1 MILRHPMKRILE
13 ETWYRAGAAFS
24 AAFCGTGTD
33 GDRIRGALCTLAL
46 SAGAFAL
53 SCLSASDA
61 GAVTDLNG
69 AASNLQTG
77 FQSAGRALYYGI
89 GATGLAV
96 TAGGINHAKNASK
109 PGGHG
114 SVSHGLMAAGAGAA
128 MTGIGTYMAFFNQS
142 TMQDTGGMSTN
153 AMGIPQ

>member
-13 ETWYRAGAAFS
+13 ETWYRAGATFS

-89 GATGLAV
+89 GATGLA
-96 TAGGINHAKNASK
+96 TAAGGIMAATHAHKHNQSAK
-109 PGGHG
+109 PG
-114 SVSHGLMAAGAGAA
+114 LAAAGAGAA

>member
-1 MILRHPMKRILE
+1 MNRRLKRILE
-13 ETWYRAGAAFS
+13 ETWYRAGARFS
-24 AAFCGTGTD
+24 AAFLNTGTD
-33 GDRIRGALCTLAL
+33 EDRIRGATFGLAVA
-46 SAGAFAL
+46 AGVFAV
-53 SCLSASDA
+53 AVFRENA
-61 GAVTDLNG
+61 WAVTDLNG

-96 TAGGINHAKNASK
+96 TAGGIHHAKNASK

-114 SVSHGLMAAGAGAA
+114 SVGHGLAAAGAGAA
-128 MTGIGTYMAFFNQS
+128 MTGIGTYMAFFNQT

>member
-1 MILRHPMKRILE
+1 MNMKQTMKRTVE
-13 ETWYRAGAAFS
+13 CAWYRAGALFS
-24 AAFCGTGTD
+24 ASFLGIGTD
-33 GDRIRGALCTLAL
+33 KDRIRSAGLTLSL

-53 SCLSASDA
+53 ACLSTENAW
-61 GAVTDLNG
+61 AVTDLNG

-89 GATGLAV
+89 GTTGLAV
-96 TAGGINHAKNASK
+96 AAGGIHHAAKANK

-114 SVSHGLMAAGAGAA
+114 SVPAGLAAAGAGAA
-128 MTGIGTYMAFFNQS
+128 MTGIGTYMAFFNQ
-142 TMQDTGGMSTN
+142 TAMQDTGGMSTN

>member
-1 MILRHPMKRILE
+1 MKLKQALE
-13 ETWYRAGAAFS
+13 KTWYRAGARFS
-24 AAFCGTGTD
+24 AAFLGTGTD
-33 GDRIRGALCTLAL
+33 GERIRGSLVTLAL
-46 SAGAFAL
+46 STGAFAL
-53 SCLSASDA
+53 SFWETSSAW
-61 GAVTDLNG
+61 AVTDLNG

-96 TAGGINHAKNASK
+96 TAGGINHAKNAAK

-114 SVSHGLMAAGAGAA
+114 SVGHGLAAAGAGAA
-128 MTGIGTYMAFFNQS
+128 MTGIGTYMAFFNQ
-142 TMQDTGGMSTN
+142 TAMQDTGGMSTN

>member
-1 MILRHPMKRILE
+1 MNRKRSLKRILE
-13 ETWYRAGAAFS
+13 ETWYRAGARFS
-24 AAFCGTGTD
+24 AAFLNTGTD
-33 GDRIRGALCTLAL
+33 EDRIRGAVLTLAL

-53 SCLSASDA
+53 ACLSSSNAW
-61 GAVTDLNG
+61 AVTDLNG

-77 FQSAGRALYYGI
+77 FQSAGRALYYGV

-96 TAGGINHAKNASK
+96 TAGGIHHAKNASK

-114 SVSHGLMAAGAGAA
+114 SVGHGLAAAGAGAA
-128 MTGIGTYMAFFNQS
+128 MTGIGTYMAFFNQT

>member
-1 MILRHPMKRILE
+1 MKMKQALE
-13 ETWYRAGAAFS
+13 KTWYRAGARFS
-24 AAFCGTGTD
+24 AAFLGTGTY
-33 GDRIRGALCTLAL
+33 GERIRGSLITLAL

-53 SCLSASDA
+53 SFWETSSAW
-61 GAVTDLNG
+61 AVTDLNG

-96 TAGGINHAKNASK
+96 TAGGINHARKAAASN
-109 PGGHG
+109 GGHG
-114 SVSHGLMAAGAGAA
+114 SVGAGLAAAGAGAA
-128 MTGIGTYMAFFNQS
+128 MTGIGTYMAFFNQ
-142 TMQDTGGMSTN
+142 TAMQDTGGMSTN

>member
-1 MILRHPMKRILE
+1 MNRKQILKRTLE
-13 ETWYRAGAAFS
+13 RAWYRAGARFS
-24 AAFCGTGTD
+24 AAFLNTGTD
-33 GDRIRGALCTLAL
+33 EDRIRGATFGLAVA
-46 SAGAFAL
+46 AGVFAV
-53 SCLSASDA
+53 AVFRENA
-61 GAVTDLNG
+61 WAVTDLNG

-114 SVSHGLMAAGAGAA
+114 SVSHGLAAAGAGAA
-128 MTGIGTYMAFFNQS
+128 MTGIGTYMAFFNQT

>member
-1 MILRHPMKRILE
+1 MKRTLKRTLE
-13 ETWYRAGAAFS
+13 QTWYRAGALFSSAFL
-24 AAFCGTGTD
+24 GTGTD
-33 GDRIRGALCTLAL
+33 EDRSRGAVLTLAL

-53 SCLSASDA
+53 ACLSATDA

-96 TAGGINHAKNASK
+96 TAGGINHARNASK
-109 PGGHG
+109 PNGHG
-114 SVSHGLMAAGAGAA
+114 SVGHGLAAAGAGAA
-128 MTGIGTYMAFFNQS
+128 MTGIGTYMAFFNQ
-142 TMQDTGGMSTN
+142 TAMQDTGGMSTN

>member
-1 MILRHPMKRILE
+1 MNRKQILKRTLE
-13 ETWYRAGAAFS
+13 RAWYRAGALFS
-24 AAFCGTGTD
+24 ANFLGTGTD
-33 GDRIRGALCTLAL
+33 EDRIRGATFGLAVA
-46 SAGAFAL
+46 AGVFAV
-53 SCLSASDA
+53 AVFRENA
-61 GAVTDLNG
+61 WAVTDLNG

-114 SVSHGLMAAGAGAA
+114 SVPAGLTAIGAGAA
-128 MTGIGTYMAFFNQS
+128 MTGIGTYMAFFNQT